1 MSQTWGIFVKYFY
14 VLNLFIEQKISVN
27 EIALQFHVALII
39 FIIALHCFQFQ
50 NRILCNFSKWSA
62 LMDECSPW
70 REVWNAFSLFLMSHL
85 SYYRLWH
92 IKNKGVQQLHTLSQ
106 NSEAIDVWKIACH
119 PPSRH
124 MVAYN
129 DYSF

>member
-14 VLNLFIEQKISVN
+14 VLNLFIKQKISVN
-27 EIALQFHVALII
+27 EIALQLHVALII
-39 FIIALHCFQFQ
+39 FIITLHCFQFQ